1 MFLTLD
7 SARKLLAIAFCM
19 TLIVIVLAIDTVVWA
34 QITPVPGGVSSIDNK
49 LSLSSSTSGS
59 KSNAS
64 APSIERKSNRPLLA
78 LRPDAELPP
87 VPPAAVAGQS
97 APAKD
102 AVGVSPAPQP
112 QPTAGKGSA
121 ADGPAPMASA
131 QTAKEKTVASPTAS
145 AQEPPPGD
153 TAQDKFMLD
162 LESDLAGTVPVAAIE
177 LATAQVIAAKN
188 SALNPAASK
197 SFVVQASATG
207 EVPPVPPAPATPAP
221 AAPTPRPL
229 PAATSTTPAPQAVA
243 SAATSPEKSP
253 AALPSPTT
261 SAQVPTTVPTKAP
274 PKDDEPLPK
283 SEAVPAN
290 PSPDK
295 ATPANV
301 KPSQPSPVA
310 AGPVGPVLKLKG
322 DPATKTPDAVPA
334 RPDTATYMHI
344 GDQTPVTTGSTSSIT
359 PNPARSNPASA
370 NPIVKAKNTKP
381 DQLAGLGSKM
391 LESIEFDD
399 VPLADA
405 MKLFAEQAGVNV
417 ITSTE
422 AGKTRVT
429 VFLKQVTAQDA
440 LEAIVKANGLF
451 YRVEAGSGIVRIA
464 TSKEYEK
471 DLSSFREEQTRVFT
485 LLYPNPIAVAQVIQQ
500 VFGSRVQM
508 NRADADA
515 EDLLDLS
522 RRFNRFDMLDGRS
535 LGLGGSNNGSGGGR
549 NAGAGLAQ
557 NAMDSVVA

>member
-1 MFLTLD
+1 M
-7 SARKLLAIAFCM
+7 
-19 TLIVIVLAIDTVVWA
+19 
-34 QITPVPGGVSSIDNK
+34 
-49 LSLSSSTSGS
+49 
-59 KSNAS
+59 SNH
-64 APSIERKSNRPLLA
+64 
-78 LRPDAELPP
+78 
-87 VPPAAVAGQS
+87 
-97 APAKD
+97 
-102 AVGVSPAPQP
+102 
-112 QPTAGKGSA
+112 
-121 ADGPAPMASA
+121 
-131 QTAKEKTVASPTAS
+131 
-145 AQEPPPGD
+145 
-153 TAQDKFMLD
+153 
-162 LESDLAGTVPVAAIE
+162 
-177 LATAQVIAAKN
+177 
-188 SALNPAASK
+188 
-197 SFVVQASATG
+197 
-207 EVPPVPPAPATPAP
+207 
-221 AAPTPRPL
+221 
-229 PAATSTTPAPQAVA
+229 
-243 SAATSPEKSP
+243 
-253 AALPSPTT
+253 
-261 SAQVPTTVPTKAP
+261 
-274 PKDDEPLPK
+274 
-283 SEAVPAN
+283 
-290 PSPDK
+290 
-295 ATPANV
+295 
-301 KPSQPSPVA
+301 PSQVQSLPDPWAS
-310 AGPVGPVLKLKG
+310 LEIKG

-557 NAMDSVVA
+557 NRNGLGGGMNGANQMNQMLNGGMGLNALNGLPGGNTTQQIARNPQRKSIAQRSIG